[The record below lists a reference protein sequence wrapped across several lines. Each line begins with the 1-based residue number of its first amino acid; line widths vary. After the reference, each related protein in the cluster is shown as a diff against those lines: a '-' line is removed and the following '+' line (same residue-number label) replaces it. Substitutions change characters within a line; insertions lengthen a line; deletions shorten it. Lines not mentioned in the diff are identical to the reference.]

1 MSIVCLHFD
10 YFLLIKRF
18 RFLYKN
24 ITDCVSHNICPSR
37 LLLKKC
43 FIIRSLSSIIV
54 CDFNIFYPI
63 FSSFSLK
70 LSIGFLT

>member
-37 LLLKKC
+37 LLLKKMFHHSFFEQYNC
-43 FIIRSLSSIIV
+43 LRLQYLLSY
-54 CDFNIFYPI
+54 F
-63 FSSFSLK
+63 
-70 LSIGFLT
+70 